1 MKYTDDTL
9 LTTGKYSFTK
19 LARVPAKYLLAIY
32 KNKTIKDESLYSY
45 IEENL
50 ERIKSRLNE
59 PIPLPEIELCEKTTY
74 FSIKEAKCALTI
86 INQDE
91 REHKKPV
98 RVYECLKCGGWHLT
112 SITLDEW
119 KEINN

>member
-91 REHKKPV
+91 RPV